1 MSKLIIV
8 AILAIIIAMYA
19 GDRKN
24 KSFII
29 DNVFKQDYNYFKIIK
44 RNEIIHYGFRKKWL

>member
-8 AILAIIIAMYA
+8 AILAMIIAMYA

-24 KSFII
+24 STYKAS
-29 DNVFKQDYNYFKIIK
+29 NRSAVQ
-44 RNEIIHYGFRKKWL
+44 